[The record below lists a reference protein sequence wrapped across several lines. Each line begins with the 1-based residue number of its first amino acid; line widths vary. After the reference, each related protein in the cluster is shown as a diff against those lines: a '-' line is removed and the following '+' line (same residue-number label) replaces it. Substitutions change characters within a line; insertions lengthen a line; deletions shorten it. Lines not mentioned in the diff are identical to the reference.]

1 MVSGADILKS
11 RLVTLQD
18 IAASL
23 SELEP
28 KMSTEE
34 ASQSAARL
42 MDISKRMEALAKRVT
57 LRAKG
62 SEDIA
67 QPLAEATELLQESY
81 QTLVEAGPGSHQDAL
96 SDFVDD
102 LESLEREVSVLEE
115 TVRSRTLVL
124 T

>member
-1 MVSGADILKS
+1 
-11 RLVTLQD
+11 
-18 IAASL
+18 
-23 SELEP
+23 
-28 KMSTEE
+28 
-34 ASQSAARL
+34 